1 MKQLP
6 IYLERID
13 PVHSDVSSQLSKR
26 VDIDTRMQIRRKTS
40 VFLSFIWD
48 NHRQDIVD
56 SIGVHLETAKDLY

>member
-40 VFLSFIWD
+40 VFRLSGITI
-48 NHRQDIVD
+48 DIVD